1 MDMKPA
7 TFTLDVKGLELPDS
21 VREDISLALNATLMR
36 KLGEV
41 NLTGNAA
48 AAGPAAATGGSI
60 FGKVVRID
68 GGEIMKLLSRRD
80 FGVVFQKS
88 LENARVIEAGIEKVG
103 RQQFGG

>member
-41 NLTGNAA
+41 NLTGNAT

-88 LENARVIEAGIEKVG
+88 LENAHVIEAGIEKVG